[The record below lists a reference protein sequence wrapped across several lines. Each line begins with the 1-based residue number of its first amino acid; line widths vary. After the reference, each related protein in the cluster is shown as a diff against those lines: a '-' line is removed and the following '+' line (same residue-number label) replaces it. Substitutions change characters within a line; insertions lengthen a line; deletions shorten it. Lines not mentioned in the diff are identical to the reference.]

1 MFRENRKH
9 TETHKHRFFPRN
21 IHVRRYKTSRI
32 NKPSLLIP
40 CIKDFR
46 AQFTLTVVSYHPF
59 NGPTPVVLE
68 WAVNKKESQG
78 RFAYTCT
85 HDCRMNESRSKTSG
99 QRDTRLSEERRFQP
113 LRNTDIFYQTVHR
126 TCMYGQNVGR
136 PDLY

>member
-1 MFRENRKH
+1 MPGMYLRHVQGKQK
-9 TETHKHRFFPRN
+9 THRNTQTPFFPRN

-85 HDCRMNESRSKTSG
+85 CTHDCRMNESRSKTFG
-99 QRDTRLSEERRFQP
+99 QRDTRLSE
-113 LRNTDIFYQTVHR
+113 
-126 TCMYGQNVGR
+126 
-136 PDLY
+136 